1 MVVKDV
7 SGVYKKADKAYNQI
21 CEKLNVLADKYGERA
36 MKKNDSIIQIKCKN
50 KKCHFHTN
58 FIPWPETIPFK
69 PCQLCGFEMELVEG
83 AEDTSGWL
91 MKISADKKMWCREVE
106 KKFPAVLAYEYRSLR
121 EYCRKEEPYAVLL
134 SIKDNFE
141 ALLKFEVLLAYAW
154 IAENTSEE
162 FMTNTVS
169 LLMTPNL
176 SLGAWLVLA
185 SAIVKNLK
193 EANIQLPDIIPL
205 NAIRKKYIEEKI
217 VNWRNTYIGHG
228 AMGMETDEVFKLDI
242 QAKILILKDIY
253 TNFIS
258 KFKAQRLYLKPDNEK
273 RKELPLMGA
282 DLARGLESGGTVYF
296 RAEDMPL
303 EFNVDPFLVIRKHQS
318 KGFGIYFFDNQRTRS
333 LTHFL
338 AYADGKRTTESV
350 AYFERLIR
358 QMDARNIKPER
369 TADEKN
375 LTPEELHE
383 LDMLFM
389 NHAFVKPRH
398 LVNWLEECLDKHEK
412 GVFLLQ
418 MNRGTGKSIFTERLS
433 SLTENPIRVADDV
446 DVRTYHISAMQTAGI
461 NYFQS
466 EIEELWRREFDGKG
480 IARMTSIS
488 QIEKEGKKPA
498 EALCNCLEQ
507 VLEYSK
513 RNRGKSRILMVLDGL
528 DEIPGDEIWS
538 YIPTESM
545 MKRGIYFLL
554 TSRDPK
560 TELLPEHTSY
570 KIMSLS
576 VTEKYCPKRKDK
588 DNVKFLTEYIENTG
602 LKGKIS
608 LLDTQK
614 LLSMSD
620 YRVLGLGM
628 LCRLVENGMNI
639 EELPDSNKAVSV
651 YLQTLEK
658 RYGEKEAIKFREP
671 LAILCTLGSYEGV
684 TLKTLASLIGENG
697 ITLRL
702 IGMIRD
708 LSPMLKTG
716 RGKNGNLYMIANP
729 GLANELEKQIPE
741 TEDIVKGIISLT
753 FALIDDGNYK
763 EAEIDETVVHIVEL
777 ARDKT
782 PEGVK
787 ILSDKAEDKLIEVA
801 NYFKYIPS
809 YDYKK
814 KTIDIWNQIVILNK
828 ERYGIDAPSTLK
840 SEAKLATAMFLGGF
854 SREALQKCRETYDK
868 AESVLE
874 GNSNIM
880 IEICGGMSVALAQS
894 GNYKEALEFHEKVSS
909 TIDVKAGENGLF
921 YKLTYDSLKCI
932 LLHHLGRY
940 DEAHRI
946 NKVVKEMMRRGN
958 ITDENLLKQ
967 VQQNDIMYYND
978 VGKYKKAKKLRLKLN
993 RKLLKGKG
1001 VKSNKIDLD
1010 LASIQTAIDHGDYTS
1025 ALKLYKELYNTMK
1038 EESGPRHPDTIKVLV
1053 NIASAY
1059 AMKDYFE
1066 DAFSLFK
1073 QVLKIEEDLFEPN
1086 NPLVLDTKRE
1096 YAFALCRDERYVE
1109 ALQLY
1114 QEVYELYTG
1123 LLGKNHPETIKVKED
1138 KEDTLQKIHSTKQ
1151 RLRLLKDM
1159 AEIYEKVLG
1168 AEDSKTIEER
1178 KEYTDLLE
1186 KNEGIEDIKE
1196 FLNFN

>member
-1 MVVKDV
+1 MT
-7 SGVYKKADKAYNQI
+7 
-21 CEKLNVLADKYGERA
+21 
-36 MKKNDSIIQIKCKN
+36 KNDSIIQIKCKN
-50 KKCHFHTN
+50 NTCHFHTH
-58 FIPWPETIPFK
+58 FMPWPENIPLK
-69 PCQLCGFEMELVEG
+69 PCQLCGSKMELVEG

-91 MKISADKKMWCREVE
+91 IKIAENKNMWCREVE
-106 KKFPAVLAYEYRSLR
+106 KGFPAVLAYEYRSLR
-121 EYCRKEEPYAVLL
+121 EYCKKEEPYAVLL

-154 IAENTSEE
+154 IRENTSEE

-169 LLMTPNL
+169 LMMTPNL

-185 SAIVKNLK
+185 SVIVKNLK
-193 EANIQLPDIIPL
+193 EANLQLPDIIPL
-205 NAIRKKYIEEKI
+205 NDVRKKYTDEKI

-228 AMGMETDEVFKLDI
+228 AMGMETDEVFRLDI

-258 KFKAQRLYLKPDNEK
+258 KFKAQRLYLKPDDENF
-273 RKELPLMGA
+273 KELPLVGA
-282 DLARGLESGGTVYF
+282 DFARGLESGGTVYF

-318 KGFGIYFFDNQRTRS
+318 KGYGIYFFDNQRTRS

-338 AYADGKRTTESV
+338 AYADGKRTAESV

-433 SLTENPIRVADDV
+433 SLTEKPLRVADDV

-466 EIEELWRREFDGKG
+466 EIEELWRREFDGKA
-480 IARMTSIS
+480 ITRMTSIS

-498 EALCNCLEQ
+498 EALCDCLEQ
-507 VLEYSK
+507 VLEYSI
-513 RNRGKSRILMVLDGL
+513 RNRRKSRILMVLDGL
-528 DEIPGDEIWS
+528 DEIPGDEIWR

-545 MKRGIYFLL
+545 MKDGIYFLL
-554 TSRDPK
+554 TSRDPQ
-560 TELLPEHTSY
+560 TEQLPEHISY
-570 KIMSLS
+570 KIRTLS
-576 VTEKYCPKRKDK
+576 VTEKYCPRRQDN

-602 LKGKIS
+602 LKGKVS
-608 LLDTQK
+608 LLDTQR

-628 LCRLVENGMNI
+628 LCRLVENGMKI

-671 LAILCTLGSYEGV
+671 LAILCTLGSYEGL

-729 GLANELEKQIPE
+729 SLANELEKQIPE
-741 TEDIVKGIISLT
+741 TVDIVKGIISLT

-763 EAEIDETVVHIVEL
+763 DAEIDETVVHIVEL

-782 PEGVK
+782 PEGVQ

-801 NYFKYIPS
+801 NYFKDVPS
-809 YDYKK
+809 FDYKK
-814 KTIDIWNQIVILNK
+814 KGIDVWNQIVLLNK
-828 ERYGIDAPSTLK
+828 ELYGIDAPNTLK
-840 SEAKLATAMFLGGF
+840 SEAKLAIAMLLGGF
-854 SREALQKCRETYDK
+854 SREALQKCRDTYDK
-868 AESVLE
+868 AKGVLE
-874 GNSNIM
+874 EDSDIM
-880 IEICGGMSVALAQS
+880 IEICGGLCAALEES
-894 GNYKEALEFHEKVSS
+894 GYYGEALEFHEKVSN
-909 TIDVKAGENGLF
+909 TIKTNTDEGLF
-921 YKLTYDSLKCI
+921 NKLTYDSLKCI

-940 DEAHRI
+940 DEAHRV
-946 NKVVKEMMRRGN
+946 NEVVKKMMRIGN
-958 ITDENLLKQ
+958 ITDENLLMQ
-967 VQQNDIMYYND
+967 VQQNDIIYYND
-978 VGKYKKAKKLRLKLN
+978 VGKYKKANKLRLKQDD
-993 RKLLKGKG
+993 KTLKK
-1001 VKSNKIDLD
+1001 KIEKKITSSTIDSD
-1010 LASIQTAIDHGDYTS
+1010 FADIQTALDNGNYTK
-1025 ALKLYKELYNTMK
+1025 AINLYVKVYDNMK
-1038 EESGPRHPDTIKVLV
+1038 EVLGPRHPDTIRVLV
-1053 NIASAY
+1053 NLASVY
-1059 AMKDYFE
+1059 ATQERFE
-1066 DAFSLFK
+1066 DAFSVFK
-1073 QVLKIEEDLFEPN
+1073 KVLKMEEELFEPSH
-1086 NPLVLDTKRE
+1086 PLVLDTKRE
-1096 YAFALCRDERYVE
+1096 YASALCKDERCIDS
-1109 ALQLY
+1109 LHMY
-1114 QEVYELYTG
+1114 QEVYELYKG
-1123 LLGKNHPETIKVKED
+1123 LLGEKHPETLKVKE
-1138 KEDTLQKIHSTKQ
+1138 ETRVVALKIDDVKMKIDSFKIN
-1151 RLRLLKDM
+1151 
-1159 AEIYEKVLG
+1159 AEINEKFFG
-1168 AEDSKTIEER
+1168 ADDPSTI
-1178 KEYTDLLE
+1178 KNKKGYTDLLE
-1186 KNEGIEDIKE
+1186 KNKGIEDMKYFSFIDV
-1196 FLNFN
+1196 